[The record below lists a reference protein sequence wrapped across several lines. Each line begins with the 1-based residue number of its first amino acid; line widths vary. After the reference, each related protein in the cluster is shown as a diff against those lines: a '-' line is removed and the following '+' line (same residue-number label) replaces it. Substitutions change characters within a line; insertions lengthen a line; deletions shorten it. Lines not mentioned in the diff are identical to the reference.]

1 MMIAMKIT
9 VLQKRF
15 LGAGKILFIGADG
28 ASAPDFFQTRFHAL
42 IKSAKKP
49 LMALIC
55 LKFQDHD

>member
-28 ASAPDFFQTRFHAL
+28 APASDFHQ
-42 IKSAKKP
+42 
-49 LMALIC
+49 
-55 LKFQDHD
+55 